1 MEHTE
6 SVVVVEEIT
15 TNSGHIIGV
24 LTLNKPKALNAL
36 DLEMAS
42 LLLDALQAWENRNDL
57 VCVVLKAAGEK
68 AFCAGGDIVSMY
80 NAMLESSGE
89 IPDFLASFFRT
100 EYTLDYT
107 IHHYAKPIIV
117 WGAGIVMGG
126 GMGLIC
132 GASHRVVTETS
143 RLAMPEIIIG
153 LYPDVGGSYFL
164 PRLPGKTGLFLGLT
178 GAQMNGADACY
189 VELADVLVASDQQ
202 SAMFDALQ
210 SFSWKFDDESE
221 SLNGQVTAILDGL
234 NAPESELAGNV
245 ESHRTVIDKWCEP
258 DNVTDVVNNL
268 LSADVSEDKWL
279 SRAQSTLAKGSP
291 ITAHLVFEECKR
303 GAKLSLA
310 DCFRMEAIMSCRC
323 GQHGEFQEGV
333 RALLIEKD
341 LSPNWKYKKVE
352 DVPEEVVASFFDS
365 PWTNEAH
372 PLADL

>member
-1 MEHTE
+1 MENTE
-6 SVVVVEEIT
+6 SLVVVEEVP
-15 TNSGHIIGV
+15 TNSGHFIGV

-42 LLLDALQAWENRNDL
+42 LLLDALNAWEKRSDL

-80 NAMLESSGE
+80 NAMVESSGE

-107 IHHYAKPIIV
+107 IHHYPKPIIV
-117 WGAGIVMGG
+117 WGSGIVMGG

-143 RLAMPEIIIG
+143 RLAMPEITIG

-178 GAQMNGADACY
+178 GVQINGEDACY
-189 VELADVLVASDQQ
+189 VELADVLLASDQQ
-202 SAMFDALQ
+202 PAMFTALQNHPWKQDEGTDALAT
-210 SFSWKFDDESE
+210 
-221 SLNGQVTAILDGL
+221 QVTNIL
-234 NAPESELAGNV
+234 NALSAPDITLPNNV
-245 ESHRTVIDKWCEP
+245 ESHRTLIDNWCEP
-258 DNVTDVVNNL
+258 NNVSDIVNGIL
-268 LSADVSEDKWL
+268 TADVGEDKWL

-303 GAKLSLA
+303 GADLSLA

-323 GQHGEFQEGV
+323 GQYGEFQEGV

-341 LSPNWKYKKVE
+341 LSPNWKYKNVK

-365 PWTNEAH
+365 PWTQQAH

>member
-1 MEHTE
+1 
-6 SVVVVEEIT
+6 
-15 TNSGHIIGV
+15 
-24 LTLNKPKALNAL
+24 
-36 DLEMAS
+36 
-42 LLLDALQAWENRNDL
+42 
-57 VCVVLKAAGEK
+57 
-68 AFCAGGDIVSMY
+68 
-80 NAMLESSGE
+80 
-89 IPDFLASFFRT
+89 
-100 EYTLDYT
+100 
-107 IHHYAKPIIV
+107 
-117 WGAGIVMGG
+117 
-126 GMGLIC
+126 
-132 GASHRVVTETS
+132 
-143 RLAMPEIIIG
+143 
-153 LYPDVGGSYFL
+153 
-164 PRLPGKTGLFLGLT
+164 
-178 GAQMNGADACY
+178 Y

-202 SAMFDALQ
+202 PAMFDALQ

-245 ESHRTVIDKWCEP
+245 EPHRTVIDKWCEP
-258 DNVTDVVNNL
+258 HNVTDVVNNL